1 MKKPQ
6 PAKGLERRYDEA
18 TQPELLAWLE
28 QNPERAR
35 ALQPDELDELFSL
48 QGTGGPLTQFGVLH
62 FVDLIE
68 RKRALRSKVDAIAG
82 TEYLALLEQLVALLY
97 EKIQLYPE
105 RE

>member
-1 MKKPQ
+1 MNEPRPDQ
-6 PAKGLERRYDEA
+6 GLQRRYDEA

-28 QNPERAR
+28 QNPERAG
-35 ALQPDELDELFSL
+35 ALQADELDELFSL

-68 RKRALRSKVDAIAG
+68 RKRALRSQVDAIAG
-82 TEYLALLEQLVALLY
+82 TEYLTLLEQLVGLLY

-105 RE
+105 RK